1 MNINCIFTFLSIVF
15 LGIFWLIL
23 MWRLYIMYKKE
34 IKVLKVSKIG
44 FLFLLL
50 VWTSLFIYLSL
61 DGIDILIF
69 RDLWDV
75 TALHILM
82 LVLFLLGGI
91 FQAIMWMGVLEMGK
105 SWRVGIDDQNPGR
118 LITDGIFTI
127 SRNPIFF
134 GLDGIVIVVL
144 LLHPNIVFLIF
155 SVGFIVGLHIQI
167 LREEKH
173 LEKIYGESYR
183 EYKEKTSRYFY
194 FF

>member
-1 MNINCIFTFLSIVF
+1 MHKKNI
-15 LGIFWLIL
+15 
-23 MWRLYIMYKKE
+23 E
-34 IKVLKVSKIG
+34 VLKVSKIG

-50 VWTSLFIYLSL
+50 IWTSLFIYLSL
-61 DGIDILIF
+61 DSVEVFIL
-69 RDLWDV
+69 RDLWNVV
-75 TALHILM
+75 TQPIVM
-82 LVLFLLGGI
+82 MSLFLLGGV
-91 FQAIMWMGVLEMGK
+91 FQAIMWIGVLAMGK
-105 SWRVGIDDQNPGR
+105 SWRVGIDDQNPGK
-118 LITDGIFTI
+118 LITDGIFKI

-173 LEKIYGESYR
+173 LEKVYGEAYQ